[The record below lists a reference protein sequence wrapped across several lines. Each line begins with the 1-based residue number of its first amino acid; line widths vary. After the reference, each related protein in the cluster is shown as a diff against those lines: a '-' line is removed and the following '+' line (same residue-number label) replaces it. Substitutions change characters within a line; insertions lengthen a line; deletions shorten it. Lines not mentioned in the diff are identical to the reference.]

1 MYKLAVFDIDGT
13 LIDTERTGVESLVL
27 TIRELMGKDVSYEE
41 AYKVFG
47 IPSGK
52 VAGLLGYADARGFGD
67 RWEENFVALSHHIRP
82 MPGVLEALRRVKAAG
97 LATGVVTSRSHMEFD
112 KDVYLKEMLPY
123 LGHVVCSEDTPH
135 HKPHPEPLL
144 HCIGLASRSLG
155 EAVEPR
161 EVLFLGDTQHD
172 YACARDAGCDF
183 ALADWKGRGW
193 QDIPARYKFSDAR
206 EMLALLL
213 GPAGAEMTV

>member
-1 MYKLAVFDIDGT
+1 MYRLAVFDIDGT
-13 LIDTERTGVESLVL
+13 LIDTEKTGVESLMV
-27 TIRELMGKDVSYEE
+27 TIRELMGKEVSYEE

-52 VAGLLGYADARGFGD
+52 VAGILGYADAHRFGQ

-82 MPGVLEALRRVKAAG
+82 MPGVLEALRRVKASG
-97 LATGVVTSRSHMEFD
+97 MATGVVTSRSRMEFD
-112 KDVYLKEMLPY
+112 KDLYLKEMLPY
-123 LGHVVCSEDTPH
+123 LGHIVCSEDTPR

-155 EAVEPR
+155 EAIEPR
-161 EVLFLGDTQHD
+161 EVLFLGDTWHD
-172 YACARDAGCDF
+172 FAFARDAGCDF

-193 QDIPARYKFSDAR
+193 QDIPARYKFSDAW

-213 GPAGAEMTV
+213 GPAGAEMPV

>member
-1 MYKLAVFDIDGT
+1 MYRLAVFDIDGT
-13 LIDTERTGVESLVL
+13 LIDTEKTGVESLML
-27 TIRELMGKDVSYEE
+27 TIRELMGKEVSYEE

-52 VAGLLGYADARGFGD
+52 VAGILGYADAHRFGQ

-82 MPGVLEALRRVKAAG
+82 MPGVLEALRRVKANG
-97 LATGVVTSRSHMEFD
+97 MATGVVTSRSRMEFD
-112 KDVYLKEMLPY
+112 KDLYLKEMLPY
-123 LGHVVCSEDTPH
+123 LGHIVCSEATPH

-155 EAVEPR
+155 EAIEPR
-161 EVLFLGDTQHD
+161 EVLFLGDTWHD
-172 YACARDAGCDF
+172 FACARDAGCDF

-193 QDIPARYKFSDAR
+193 QDIPAQYKFTDAQ

-213 GPAGAEMTV
+213 AEMAV